1 VRSVAATLAS
11 IGHEADT
18 GEAEDHHRPGRG
30 FRDRGAAVSK
40 VKSASILS
48 VDVLPSGFFS
58 CPQCQASDTYE
69 AVREEV
75 KSYATEQAAKQLQ
88 AHIKD
93 IATGSEF
100 ITYTPDR
107 IETRNYRF
115 IIDGM

>member
-1 VRSVAATLAS
+1 M
-11 IGHEADT
+11 
-18 GEAEDHHRPGRG
+18 
-30 FRDRGAAVSK
+30 
-40 VKSASILS
+40 
-48 VDVLPSGFFS
+48 
-58 CPQCQASDTYE
+58 
-69 AVREEV
+69 EEV